1 MKSDNLAILYT
12 CHQKECMVKVV
23 PHISLSFSLSFS
35 LSLCVAGLQSR
46 AKPHINIYQKEVPKG
61 GWPTLFSG
69 SNPWSFKWVSA
80 LWSVFWVVCVFL
92 QQDCG
97 RCLLVENGKWRR
109 PIFQERVRWV
119 ASDPG
124 NPSFVGKSSD
134 LFRVS
139 LWFLGRFPFSF
150 PWTLLLSFLG
160 L

>member
-35 LSLCVAGLQSR
+35 LSLCGWSPIQSQTSY
-46 AKPHINIYQKEVPKG
+46 KYLPKG

-92 QQDCG
+92 QQDCAYSHVG
-97 RCLLVENGKWRR
+97 FFCVMWEFCCWLCLEV
-109 PIFQERVRWV
+109 
-119 ASDPG
+119 
-124 NPSFVGKSSD
+124 FVGGKREVKETHFSREGEMGCLRSREPK
-134 LFRVS
+134 FCGKKF
-139 LWFLGRFPFSF
+139 WPF
-150 PWTLLLSFLG
+150 
-160 L
+160 